1 MNGKEAYEQFEKMF
15 MAPRTCLHCKFPFYS
30 LIVMDLNMPVMDG
43 FEASER
49 ILSLFRSHPEK
60 ALYGTHN
67 VNIVALTSYTD
78 QSTIDRCQHI
88 GMAEV
93 YHKPLK
99 KEEMREMIAI

>member
-93 YHKPLK
+93 YH
-99 KEEMREMIAI
+99 